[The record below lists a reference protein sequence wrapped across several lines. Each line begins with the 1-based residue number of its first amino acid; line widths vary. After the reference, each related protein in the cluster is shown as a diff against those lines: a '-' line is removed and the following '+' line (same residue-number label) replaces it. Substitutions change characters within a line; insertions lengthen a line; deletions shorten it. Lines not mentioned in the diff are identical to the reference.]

1 MIILS
6 NCLTNTADEG
16 CRTVAANLIRRLKQL
31 APETVVAADVPG
43 VKDADLYL
51 PMNKLMLNPRVFRL
65 TASRKESVLHVPSP
79 TRSLPAAVRMFL
91 MSLYVRRD
99 LYVLITMHYPISK
112 LAGLLMKLSHAKVI
126 TISQQAYQSYR
137 NVIGKRALYVKM
149 GVDTERFH
157 PVSGQEKAELRQKHG
172 IPQDKTIVLHV
183 GHLNAGRNVG
193 QMLKLDD
200 RFHGILIVSTQTAS
214 RQDQEL
220 RQKLQSKP
228 NLTLIDTFVP
238 NIEEY
243 YQLSDVYLFPVE
255 KGGYCIDV
263 PISAL
268 EAASSGLPVAG
279 TPYGELAQLLGT
291 EGFEQISSFET
302 AKLNEQLSQLAAQG
316 AQRGV
321 KEYDWSKA
329 AQIVIQLVQNGSVG
343 EAEGTA
349 QKAKKM

>member
-16 CRTVAANLIRRLKQL
+16 CRTAAVCLIRCLKAL
-31 APETVVAADVPG
+31 APETVVAADAPG
-43 VKDADLYL
+43 IKDADRYL
-51 PMNKLMLNPRVFRL
+51 PMNKLMLNPGIIRL
-65 TASRKESVLHVPSP
+65 IAGRKENVLHVPSP

-91 MSLYVRRD
+91 MSLYVRRE

-112 LAGLLMKLSHAKVI
+112 LAGLLMKLSRVKVI

-137 NVIGKRALYVKM
+137 KVIGERALYMKM

-157 PVSGQEKAELRQKHG
+157 PVSANEKAELKQKYG
-172 IPQDKTIVLHV
+172 MPQDKTIVLHV

-193 QMLKLDD
+193 QMLKLDE
-200 RFHGILIVSTQTAS
+200 RFHGVLIVSTQTA
-214 RQDQEL
+214 RQQDQEL
-220 RQKLQSKP
+220 RQKLQSKS

-255 KGGYCIDV
+255 QEGHCIDV

-268 EAASSGLPVAG
+268 EAAASGLPVAG
-279 TPYGELAQLLGT
+279 TPYGELMQLLGA
-291 EGFEQISSFET
+291 EGFEQIASFE
-302 AKLNEQLSQLAAQG
+302 ADKLNAQLKELAERAPDPREASLAYDWKHAAQ
-316 AQRGV
+316 
-321 KEYDWSKA
+321 K
-329 AQIVIQLVQNGSVG
+329 LLSVLR
-343 EAEGTA
+343 
-349 QKAKKM
+349 